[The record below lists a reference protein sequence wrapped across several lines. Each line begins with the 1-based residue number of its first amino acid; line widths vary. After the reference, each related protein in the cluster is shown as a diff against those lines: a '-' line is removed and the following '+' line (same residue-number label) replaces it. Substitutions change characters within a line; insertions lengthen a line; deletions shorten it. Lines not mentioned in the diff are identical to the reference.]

1 MMIKLYS
8 IGCPKCN
15 VLKRKLDEN
24 NIEYEYITDENVMRE
39 KGIEILPVLE
49 VDGEML
55 NYSGAAKWL
64 KGRN

>member
-1 MMIKLYS
+1 MIKLYS